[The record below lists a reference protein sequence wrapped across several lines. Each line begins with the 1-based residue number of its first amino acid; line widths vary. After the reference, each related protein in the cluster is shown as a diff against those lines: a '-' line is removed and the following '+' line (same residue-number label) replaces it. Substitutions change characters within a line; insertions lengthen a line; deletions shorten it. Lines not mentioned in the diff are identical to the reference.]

1 MLSVVHVDTMYNEK
15 IRPCRGAH
23 RTYGDASYYAEKWV
37 VQVWR
42 DENILVFKKYREKIK
57 SVLLCVPRKG
67 GLCGLS
73 AVSLLINHINI
84 YMSFNTERGRPRE
97 NNLKSMPP
105 MHQAD
110 RQERS
115 PRQQYYW
122 LFHVNSCSQNFNG
135 NTKQKTVVCGE
146 EKAAEK
152 AMHDIQSP

>member
-1 MLSVVHVDTMYNEK
+1 
-15 IRPCRGAH
+15 
-23 RTYGDASYYAEKWV
+23 
-37 VQVWR
+37 
-42 DENILVFKKYREKIK
+42 
-57 SVLLCVPRKG
+57 
-67 GLCGLS
+67 
-73 AVSLLINHINI
+73 
-84 YMSFNTERGRPRE
+84 
-97 NNLKSMPP
+97 

-135 NTKQKTVVCGE
+135 NTKQKTVVYGE